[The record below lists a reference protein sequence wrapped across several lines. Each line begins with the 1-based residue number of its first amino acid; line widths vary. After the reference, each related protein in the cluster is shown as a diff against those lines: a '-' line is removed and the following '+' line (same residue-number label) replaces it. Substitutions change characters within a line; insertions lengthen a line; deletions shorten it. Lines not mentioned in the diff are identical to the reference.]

1 MSSADKTRRGRIKL
15 PAGVAVT
22 ALFLALAVCLAAI
35 LAYYWFAVL
44 APRLDA
50 NARANATALASSQAL
65 TLADAL
71 TGGDADAAQRRLAGV
86 MDEILIAR
94 EPTTGAPIFLGLK
107 TEIDYDVVNAP
118 PGMLDIAKDSG
129 ACSDCLD
136 IDVPLYARRS
146 RELLGIAHFSANMQF
161 VSELKTDVRD
171 KLSIGAALLLVVIGG
186 IWWAVV
192 SLLRK
197 LVRSERN
204 LRALFEVAPVPMV
217 LARRRDGHILR
228 GNQAA
233 AELFGVPADA
243 LADQPAYTFHGDAAG
258 HKPLCGPD
266 ADSRNVDS
274 REIEFTDRRGEH
286 HWALASAY
294 AIGYFDEAAH
304 ILSYADITALKRV
317 QQELTIAKEAAEA
330 ATQAKSVFVANM
342 SHEIR
347 TPLNAVLGF
356 CHLAQRTPLSDE
368 QRDYLGN
375 IRKATDALLAVI
387 NNILDFSKLDA
398 DKLEL
403 EAVDFSLADLVD
415 DLLGLFGVLADQ
427 RGLSLAA
434 EVADDVPGRVNGD
447 PQRLRQVIINL
458 LGNALKFT
466 ELGGV
471 QLRIGR
477 EPGAEGRLRLCFE
490 VSDTGVGIAQDVM
503 PSLFE
508 SFTQADSSITRKHGG
523 TGLGLAICRSLVDLM
538 GGQIGVRSAPGQGS
552 TFWFTAEL
560 GVASAVA
567 PAPAP
572 AAAEASQPR
581 PGARVLVVE
590 DNPINQRI
598 MRELLEHMALNV
610 SLAGDGQAALEAV
623 AQARFDLVLMDLQM
637 PRLDGYQATAGIRA
651 QHDPLSLPII
661 AMTAHGRDEDRE
673 QCLAAGM
680 NDHLSKPVD
689 PALLART
696 LARWL
701 PAAPS
706 APGAAPAPS
715 PAVVAKNDPAF
726 DLPGLDAAAG
736 LVRAGHNRD
745 LYRQLLCD
753 FRQDHADSVVR
764 MRRAIAAG
772 TPGEALRIAHN
783 LKGTAGNLGA
793 RALERNVRALERTL
807 RSEVD
812 AEAALAAVED
822 ALTQLGDGIAGLDT
836 PAPTVASGPI
846 DPVRLQASVAALAQA
861 LGDGN
866 FDAVQR
872 LDPLARALGGHLADP
887 YQRLAR
893 QVRAFEFDAA
903 QATLADL
910 SRQLATIPGEQTHD

>member
-1 MSSADKTRRGRIKL
+1 MSRAEKTRRVRIKL

-22 ALFLALAVCLAAI
+22 ALFLALAVCLAAF

-50 NARANATALASSQAL
+50 NARANATALANSQAL

-71 TGGDADAAQRRLAGV
+71 AGGDEDAARRRLVGV

-94 EPTTGAPIFLGLK
+94 EPITGEAIFHGLSI
-107 TEIDYDVVNAP
+107 EVDYDVVAAP
-118 PGMLDIAKDSG
+118 PGMLDLAKESG
-129 ACSDCLD
+129 PCSECLD

-146 RELLGIAHFSANMQF
+146 RELLGIAHFRANMQF
-161 VSELKTDVRD
+161 VSELKDDVRD

-204 LRALFEVAPVPMV
+204 LRALFEVAPVPML
-217 LARRRDGHILR
+217 LARRSDGHILR

-243 LADQPAYTFHGDAAG
+243 LADLPAYTLHGDAAG
-258 HKPLCGPD
+258 QEPLCGPH
-266 ADSRNVDS
+266 AGPRNVDS
-274 REIEFTDRRGEH
+274 REIEFTDRRGER

-294 AIGYFDEAAH
+294 AISYFDEPAH

-317 QQELTIAKEAAEA
+317 QHELTIAKEAAEA
-330 ATQAKSVFVANM
+330 ATRAKSAFVANM

-356 CHLAQRTPLSDE
+356 CHLAQRTALTE
-368 QRDYLGN
+368 QQHGYLGS
-375 IRKATDALLAVI
+375 IRKASDALLAVI

-398 DKLEL
+398 DKLAL
-403 EAVDFSLADLVD
+403 EAVDFSLAELVD
-415 DLLGLFGVLADQ
+415 DLLDMFGVLAGP

-447 PQRLRQVIINL
+447 PQRLRQVLINL

-466 ELGGV
+466 EHGGV
-471 QLRIGR
+471 QLTIGR
-477 EPGAEGRLRLCFE
+477 EWSDDARLRLRFE
-490 VSDTGVGIAQDVM
+490 VSDSGIGIAPEVI
-503 PSLFE
+503 PRLFE

-523 TGLGLAICRSLVDLM
+523 TGLGLAICRSLVELM

-552 TFWFTAEL
+552 TFWFTVAL
-560 GVASAVA
+560 GPALA
-567 PAPAP
+567 PAPAVPP
-572 AAAEASQPR
+572 ADAKVPVPR
-581 PGARVLVVE
+581 PGAHVLVVE

-598 MRELLEHMALNV
+598 MRELLAVMGLEV
-610 SLAGDGQAALEAV
+610 SLAGDGQAALDAV
-623 AQARFDLVLMDLQM
+623 AQGRFDLVLMDLQM
-637 PRLDGYQATAGIRA
+637 PRMDGYQATAGIRA
-651 QHDPLSLPII
+651 RHDPRRLPII

-680 NDHLSKPVD
+680 NDHLCKPVD

-701 PAAPS
+701 PAA
-706 APGAAPAPS
+706 AAAPATVIGARHEP
-715 PAVVAKNDPAF
+715 DF

-736 LVRAGHNRD
+736 LARAGHNRP
-745 LYRQLLCD
+745 LYGQLLCE
-753 FRQDHADSVVR
+753 FRQDHADSAVR

-772 TPGEALRIAHN
+772 AADEALRIAHN

-793 RALERNVRALERTL
+793 RALERNVRLLEHALRDGGG
-807 RSEVD
+807 VD
-812 AEAALAAVED
+812 AALAAVDE
-822 ALTQLGDGIAGLDT
+822 ALRQLTEAIAGLET
-836 PAPTVASGPI
+836 PLAVPTAGAGPI
-846 DPVRLQASVAALAQA
+846 DRAQLQASVEALARA

-872 LDPLARALGGHLADP
+872 LDPVARALAGHLAGP
-887 YQRLAR
+887 YRQLAQR
-893 QVRAFEFDAA
+893 VHAFEFDAA
-903 QATLADL
+903 LAALAEL
-910 SRQLATIPGEQTHD
+910 SRQAAAIGGEQTHD